1 MDKPVTSKC
10 ISAQTRVYY
19 IDTHKDHKGQPY
31 LTISEIPKDK
41 TPGNKKRQRVFVHA
55 NNADAFL
62 EAIQEAVKTIKK
74 NDAKR

>member
-1 MDKPVTSKC
+1 MDKPITSKC

-19 IDTHKDHKGQPY
+19 IDTHKDRKGQPY

-41 TPGNKKRQRVFVHA
+41 TPGNKKRHRVFVHA

-74 NDAKR
+74 NDAQG

>member
-1 MDKPVTSKC
+1 MDSKPIFSKSV
-10 ISAQTRVYY
+10 SAQTRVYY
-19 IDTHKDHKGQPY
+19 IDTHKDRTGQSY

-74 NDAKR
+74 NDA